1 MLGQRMDGTEIQADV
16 SSERGQCDGR
26 FVRNLQAEPA
36 SSASIG
42 RAR

>member
-26 FVRNLQAEPA
+26 FVQDPQAELA
-36 SSASIG
+36 SSAPLR